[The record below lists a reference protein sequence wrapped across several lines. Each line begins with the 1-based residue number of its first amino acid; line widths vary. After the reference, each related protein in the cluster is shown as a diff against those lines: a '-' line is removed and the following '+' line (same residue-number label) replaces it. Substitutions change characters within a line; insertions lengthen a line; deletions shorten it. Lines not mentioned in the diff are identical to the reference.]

1 MGFGSTA
8 DVVGGEWRC
17 GFGGYGSVVCD
28 GGLSV
33 CDGAHEFWAAGKGKC

>member
-8 DVVGGEWRC
+8 DVVGGEWRG
-17 GFGGYGSVVCD
+17 GFGGDGPVVCF

-33 CDGAHEFWAAGKGKC
+33 CDGPHEFWSSGS